1 MPLFTILMG
10 LLLLQVLLAASLFW
24 DHKGG
29 RMLLLHLG
37 AQTLCWT
44 LLKHLEDPSQIF
56 DLGMEQTIF
65 WANILLGLVWV
76 DWSVATRPIKVLFA
90 LLVIVGAST
99 SFLELFDIEASLYV
113 AASQMSS
120 QLMIALLLAKTIRQH
135 QDVSLSA
142 FLGGWLGLM
151 AIQLWSLFSVLGL
164 EENADI
170 SSQFIGAFIAGS
182 AACFRLAWL
191 MIVERN
197 QEVERMRQELAARD
211 EELARKNQEIVDVS
225 DQLIRLEKDF
235 HLMEKDLKRS
245 QAELYQQAKTTSLG
259 QSSVQINQQLQGILI
274 GSMNRMR
281 RLIQGLEDAGHKDSG
296 ICQQLSVVLKSMD
309 QATVLTSSLQ
319 KFGGGRKDAA
329 DAMLNVQTWLQEVVS
344 LCDQR
349 LKKSEILLDIKDEA
363 GDLWVKGRVADLM
376 HALLILLNNSC
387 EALEYSEIK
396 RITIEL
402 KRVVHEGQ
410 EWLRFIISDSGQG
423 VPTGIR
429 AQIFQPFFSTKNQ
442 GQGSGLGL
450 TIASRIFADHGGG
463 IQLDAEALATTFI
476 VELPLQMPMPQLQEH
491 LT

>member
-191 MIVERN
+191 IIVERN
-197 QEVERMRQELAARD
+197 QEVERMREELAARD
-211 EELARKNQEIVDVS
+211 EELARRNQEVVDVS

-259 QSSVQINQQLQGILI
+259 QSSVQISQQLQGILV

-309 QATVLTSSLQ
+309 QATILTSSLQ

-349 LKKSEILLDIKDEA
+349 LKKSEIHLDIKDEA

-463 IQLDAEALATTFI
+463 IQLDAEALATTSI
-476 VELPLQMPMPQLQEH
+476 VELPLQMPMSQFHEH